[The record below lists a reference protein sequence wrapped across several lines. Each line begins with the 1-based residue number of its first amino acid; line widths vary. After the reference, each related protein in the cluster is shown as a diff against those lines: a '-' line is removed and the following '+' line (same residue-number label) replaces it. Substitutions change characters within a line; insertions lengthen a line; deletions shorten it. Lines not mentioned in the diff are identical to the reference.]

1 MPRRPTGSPRALQR
15 GRIRMDG
22 ETVSPACCGS
32 SRSYWVSYVRN
43 VVCPL
48 YVPPPPGDKFWPFLD
63 SYSARFRAQ
72 TDSPT
77 ASVHFSS
84 PAIPREKGARRDTL
98 RQLASGGRAII
109 SIETRSS
116 RGWLCTCPLGI
127 AEICR
132 LVSLRCS
139 RARMPE
145 SHDRPA
151 TWVPGT
157 RPARLDHP
165 APPSPA

>member
-1 MPRRPTGSPRALQR
+1 MPRRPTSSPRALQR
-15 GRIRMDG
+15 GRIRTNG
-22 ETVSPACCGS
+22 GTVSPACCGS
-32 SRSYWVSYVRN
+32 SRSCWVNYARN
-43 VVCPL
+43 VVGTL
-48 YVPPPPGDKFWPFLD
+48 YVPPATNSGLPLTPTRQGSVLGLTLHCLGPFLVA
-63 SYSARFRAQ
+63 SNPARER
-72 TDSPT
+72 
-77 ASVHFSS
+77 
-84 PAIPREKGARRDTL
+84 GAERYGAPVGL
-98 RQLASGGRAII
+98 EGRAIS

-116 RGWLCTCPLGI
+116 RGWPCTCPLGI

-165 APPSPA
+165 APPSRA